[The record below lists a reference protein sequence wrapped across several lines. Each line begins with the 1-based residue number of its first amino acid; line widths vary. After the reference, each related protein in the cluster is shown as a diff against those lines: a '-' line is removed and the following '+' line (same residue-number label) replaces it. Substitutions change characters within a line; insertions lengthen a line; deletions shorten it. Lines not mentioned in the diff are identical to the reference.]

1 VTPVKKGRGNL
12 QRGVPLR
19 MQKILFGWS
28 GGKDSTMALYEI
40 LKNKEHQVVSLLTT
54 ITEDYDRISMHGVR
68 RTLLEQQAQSL
79 NIPLYKVFI
88 PKDCTNEIYA
98 AKMAEALNKFKQ
110 EGVETVAF
118 GDIFLEDV
126 RKYREDNLAKLN
138 MKGIFPIWGRD
149 SAELAHSFISLGFK
163 SVISCIDTK
172 VLDKKFLGRQFDED
186 FLAEL
191 PPNIDPS
198 GENGEFHSFAYDGP
212 IFQQGIGY
220 RLGGTVARNSFHFRD
235 LIPTDSEN

>member
-1 VTPVKKGRGNL
+1 
-12 QRGVPLR
+12 

-40 LKNKEHQVVSLLTT
+40 KKHHEYEVVSLLTT
-54 ITEDYDRISMHGVR
+54 VTKDYDRISMHGVR
-68 RTLLEQQAQSL
+68 RVLVEQQAKSL
-79 NIPLYKVFI
+79 DIPLYKVFI
-88 PKDCTNEIYA
+88 PKDCSNEIYA
-98 AKMAEALNKFKQ
+98 AKMTEALNMFKEQ
-110 EGVETVAF
+110 GIEKVGF

-149 SAELAHSFISLGFK
+149 SAELAHSFIALGFK

-172 VLDKKFLGRQFDED
+172 VLDQKFLGRQFDED

-220 RLGGTVARNSFHFRD
+220 SLGETVDRNSFHFRD
-235 LIPTDSEN
+235 LIPAD

>member
-1 VTPVKKGRGNL
+1 
-12 QRGVPLR
+12 

-28 GGKDSTMALYEI
+28 GGKDSAMALYEI
-40 LKNKEHQVVSLLTT
+40 KKHHEYEVVSLLTT
-54 ITEDYDRISMHGVR
+54 VTKDYDRISMHGVR
-68 RTLLEQQAQSL
+68 RVLVEQQAKSL
-79 NIPLYKVFI
+79 DIPLYKVFI
-88 PKDCTNEIYA
+88 PKDCSNEIYA
-98 AKMAEALNKFKQ
+98 AKMTEALNMFKEQ
-110 EGVETVAF
+110 GIEKVGF

-149 SAELAHSFISLGFK
+149 SAELAHSFIALGFK

-172 VLDKKFLGRQFDED
+172 VLDQKFLGRQFDED

-220 RLGGTVARNSFHFRD
+220 SLGETVDRNSFHFRD
-235 LIPTDSEN
+235 LIPAD

>member
-1 VTPVKKGRGNL
+1 
-12 QRGVPLR
+12 
-19 MQKILFGWS
+19 MEKILFGWS

-40 LKNKEHQVVSLLTT
+40 KKHHEYEVVSLLTT
-54 ITEDYDRISMHGVR
+54 VTKDYDRISMHGVR
-68 RTLLEQQAQSL
+68 RVLVEQQAKSIG
-79 NIPLYKVFI
+79 IPLHKVFI
-88 PKDCTNEIYA
+88 PKNCTNEIYV
-98 AKMAEALNKFKQ
+98 AKMTEALNMFKEQ
-110 EGVETVAF
+110 GIEKVGF

-149 SAELAHSFISLGFK
+149 SAELAHSFIALGFK

-172 VLDKKFLGRQFDED
+172 VLDQKFLGRQFDED

-220 RLGGTVARNSFHFRD
+220 SLGETVDRNSFHFRD
-235 LIPTDSEN
+235 LIPAD

>member
-1 VTPVKKGRGNL
+1 
-12 QRGVPLR
+12 

-40 LKNKEHQVVSLLTT
+40 KKHHEYEVVSLLTT
-54 ITEDYDRISMHGVR
+54 VTKDYDRISMHGVR
-68 RTLLEQQAQSL
+68 RVLVEQQAKSL
-79 NIPLYKVFI
+79 DIPLHKVFI
-88 PKDCTNEIYA
+88 PKNCTNEIYV
-98 AKMAEALNKFKQ
+98 AKMTEALNMFKEQ
-110 EGVETVAF
+110 GIEKVGF

-149 SAELAHSFISLGFK
+149 SAELAHSFIALGFK

-172 VLDKKFLGRQFDED
+172 VLDQKFLGRQFDED

-220 RLGGTVARNSFHFRD
+220 SLGETVDRNSFHFRD
-235 LIPTDSEN
+235 LIPAD